1 MFYVPGTDLPESAED
16 LEAIFGGIDACLRSG
31 AAAGDASSAKAMA
44 ALQGQS
50 AELAASESA
59 GGDGDSPR
67 AAASFDEAE
76 ALAAAKLKTFALPS
90 RCPLCLSLFWAQI
103 DSAQVMH
110 VITMIREMTD
120 ICAAFDRKMLE
131 FEPVLARQ
139 DKSEGGPRPGG
150 NQTSR
155 RLQDAFS
162 AKYPRRGRG
171 VAATRPRGISTGPR
185 LVSPAGQG
193 KTFIKVTHTTTKQTA
208 YLSDAEFTM
217 VLQMLQDEKLQLVMS
232 FESHEEYFSPR
243 VDLPKAIRGDAVAA
257 TWTFGRDRRARAGTP
272 SRTPTIP
279 SRCFSSIPITMPPAD
294 TSASDR
300 RRRNRGRR
308 SAALRGVDV
317 VASQVPIV
325 LF

>member
-76 ALAAAKLKTFALPS
+76 ALCAAKLKTFALPS
-90 RCPLCLSLFWAQI
+90 RCPSCLFLFWAQI

-162 AKYPRRGRG
+162 TKYPRR
-171 VAATRPRGISTGPR
+171 S
-185 LVSPAGQG
+185 L
-193 KTFIKVTHTTTKQTA
+193 
-208 YLSDAEFTM
+208 
-217 VLQMLQDEKLQLVMS
+217 
-232 FESHEEYFSPR
+232 
-243 VDLPKAIRGDAVAA
+243 
-257 TWTFGRDRRARAGTP
+257 
-272 SRTPTIP
+272 
-279 SRCFSSIPITMPPAD
+279 
-294 TSASDR
+294 R
-300 RRRNRGRR
+300 RRRDSSPRNIHGTPARFPPQARERR
-308 SAALRGVDV
+308 SSRSRTRRPNRRLT
-317 VASQVPIV
+317 
-325 LF
+325 

>member
-76 ALAAAKLKTFALPS
+76 ALCAAKLKTFALPS

-243 VDLPKAIRGDAVAA
+243 VDLPRQFAA
-257 TWTFGRDRRARAGTP
+257 TPWLRRGRSVETGRARAGTP